1 MSEKEEVKKQESTED
16 AGAAAGSSESNSPAK
31 AKPSVGLHHHV
42 ISPERC
48 GTFNLYVQVLFFL
61 FSNRQT
67 KMIAVLLQE

>member
-42 ISPERC
+42 ISTERC
-48 GTFNLYVQVLFFL
+48 GTFNIYVQVLYIFFCSPTDKL
-61 FSNRQT
+61 
-67 KMIAVLLQE
+67 K